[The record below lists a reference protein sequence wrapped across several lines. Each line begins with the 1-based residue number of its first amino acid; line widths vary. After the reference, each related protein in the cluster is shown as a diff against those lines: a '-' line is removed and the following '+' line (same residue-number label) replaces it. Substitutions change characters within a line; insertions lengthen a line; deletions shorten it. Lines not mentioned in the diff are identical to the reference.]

1 LGGDF
6 SREAFHRPHCAWSG
20 TLKKGYYQELG
31 VDEGQGEKEYNR
43 SKKYE
48 LYSCNRMCSE
58 VEIVRYFRSQLVT
71 IEADYFIYQIE
82 TRAAIGSPDYFLR
95 QDMRFSYPA
104 QFMFLL

>member
-1 LGGDF
+1 MEWNF
-6 SREAFHRPHCAWSG
+6 EEG
-20 TLKKGYYQELG
+20 TLAGAG
-31 VDEGQGEKEYNR
+31 GGRGSRGKEYKR
-43 SKKYE
+43 YKKYE

-71 IEADYFIYQIE
+71 IEADYFVYQIE
-82 TRAAIGSPDYFLR
+82 TRAAIGSPNYFLR